1 MASTADQTREILL
14 KLRRELVLSRR
25 QVAAILELPQ
35 VALAKL
41 TKWRKAQWVPGSA
54 VRKLVGLIAM
64 MANTHTAR
72 KLSNLQLKETNI
84 IKLSFD
90 LAIGVIA
97 QPVQQA
103 GRRQW

>member
-25 QVAAILELPQ
+25 QVAAILGLPQ

-54 VRKLVGLIAM
+54 VRKRVGLIAM
-64 MANTHTAR
+64 MANPHATR
-72 KLSNLQLKETNI
+72 QLSNLQPKETFI
-84 IKLSFD
+84 IKFSFD
-90 LAIGVIA
+90 LAIGIIA
-97 QPVQQA
+97 EPVQQA
-103 GRRQW
+103 GCRQ